1 MPDIKSLEQMLAV
14 GPDTATLRFGLGKA
28 YLDADDPASAVKQLQ
43 RALILNPEY
52 TAAWKLCGRALAES
66 GNTQEA
72 VAAYEQGIRVAGKRG
87 DRQAQKEMQVF
98 LQRLRKM
105 QKPQDE
111 STEHQDEE

>member
-1 MPDIKSLEQMLAV
+1 MPDIKTLEQMLVA
-14 GPDTATLRFGLGKA
+14 GRDSATLRFGLGKA
-28 YLDADDPASAVKQLQ
+28 YLDAGDAANAVKQLQ
-43 RALILNPEY
+43 HALVFDPDY

-105 QKPQDE
+105 QTSRDTSTEQHDE
-111 STEHQDEE
+111 S